1 MTSDEGM
8 RTEEAM
14 PSCRWDVLGSSD
26 LVLSCRKKDSV
37 AVLSFKV
44 LLAEPNALTGSW
56 GWRITGSIP
65 RESSMLAVIAAL
77 MAYKVG
83 LRR

>member
-1 MTSDEGM
+1 MTSDKGT

-14 PSCRWDVLGSSD
+14 PSCRWDVPDGSD
-26 LVLSCRKKDSV
+26 LVLSCRKKDLV

-44 LLAEPNALTGSW
+44 LLAGLNAFTGSW
-56 GWRITGSIP
+56 GWRVTSSIP
-65 RESSMLAVIAAL
+65 RESSMLAVSAAL
-77 MAYKVG
+77 MAYRVG